1 MHANQSAYESFDSMC
16 LAVGKGDVL
25 WQVDAI
31 LELFDLQGWTT
42 VLECSGLGMDRP
54 LDFIE
59 GSISNHLS
67 EHPFFD
73 SHRLANS
80 R

>member
-31 LELFDLQGWTT
+31 LELFDLQGWDH
-42 VLECSGLGMDRP
+42 S
-54 LDFIE
+54 
-59 GSISNHLS
+59 S
-67 EHPFFD
+67 
-73 SHRLANS
+73 
-80 R
+80 